1 MAKRLYIKN
10 FSQKTLL
17 AMTLLCL
24 SRLNIPLVLTKPL
37 NLQTPN
43 NSERVSQAFQER
55 L

>member
-17 AMTLLCL
+17 AITLLCL
-24 SRLNIPLVLTKPL
+24 SRLNICLNKPL
-37 NLQTPN
+37 NLQIPN
-43 NSERVSQAFQER
+43 NNDWVLQAFQER